1 MVCISSLARTVTDS
15 TQWLNSY
22 SADDLLSD
30 LWTLYLMSLENCGKN
45 AVVMM
50 QWSHLASFLEMCCAA
65 YFGPLVGRDGWPRE
79 NLEEVS
85 LLVWI
90 LSVVDPREGD
100 VRDTELFWATKAALR
115 ALAFGAFKVT

>member
-1 MVCISSLARTVTDS
+1 MVCVSSSARAVTGT

-30 LWTLYLMSLENCGKN
+30 LWTIYLMLMENGGKN
-45 AVVMM
+45 AVVLM
-50 QWSHLASFLEMCCAA
+50 QWSHLASFLEMCCAV
-65 YFGPLVGRDGWPRE
+65 YFEPLVEREGWPRE

-90 LSVVDPREGD
+90 FSIVDPRESD
-100 VRDTELFWATKAALR
+100 VRDTELFWATKAVLR
-115 ALAFGAFKVT
+115 AFTFGAFKVT